1 MNNNQIKLLSK
12 MKKLIL
18 NNKRRFLL
26 RTDRDYVEELFELG
40 ITEKEAW
47 NYILSLNANY
57 YFVDYKPSYNASN
70 DSLTF
75 KRKINNEVAYIK
87 LKVEMNGIEEETVCL
102 SFHKDHC

>member
-1 MNNNQIKLLSK
+1 MNDNQKKLLSK
-12 MKKLIL
+12 MKKLIN
-18 NNKRRFLL
+18 NNKKRFIP
-26 RTDRDYVEELFELG
+26 RSDRDYVKDLFELG

-47 NYILSLNANY
+47 NYVLGLNANFY
-57 YFVDYKPSYNASN
+57 VVDYRPRYDASN

-87 LKVEMNGIEEETVCL
+87 LRIETNGIEEETVCL